1 MMHACMMQFKD
12 KNVGYMVKDNCIQYV
27 PHQL

>member
-12 KNVGYMVKDNCIQYV
+12 KNEGYMVNDNCIQYV